1 MDTGF
6 FGLNLNTAA
15 AVAAMAAAALVA
27 PAAYGQVFANATP
40 ITIPDFGP
48 ATPFGSAVNV
58 AGVSDAGGI
67 RIRLKGF
74 SHTFCADVAVLLV
87 APSGVGI
94 ELLSGSGG
102 AAGVSGLTLTFAGE
116 STQPVP
122 GPLATG
128 TYAPAGGSFGFAAPA
143 AAIPRASDLGELV
156 GGGVNGQWRLFV
168 QDFANGDSG
177 SIAEGWEVEFG
188 PFGFPPTPLSSTAFT
203 YQGRLQGVAPDGPA
217 DLRFTLW
224 DHPTSPTLVNQVFGP
239 VSDRTVQLIGGAFTT
254 TVDFGL
260 PLPRDRAVWLQ
271 VEAGAAGSGVFTTL
285 RPRQRLTPA
294 PLAATAFGLGQRTE
308 VPPIATI
315 SGPQVEQADL
325 TGASLTIAAAGQP
338 FFSEIG
344 ATGGELRLRGG
355 SHNKADPSPTLG
367 LSNGGDV
374 AIFAGRN
381 FWDAGWHGNIRF
393 HAGFGEPERVRIVG
407 DTGDVGIGT
416 TTPVA
421 KLDVRGSV
429 ALGNNG
435 QLRAA
440 AGEVDL
446 RLMYGNVNAGGGII
460 NGTGFAVTNT
470 GTGAYTIT
478 FATPFSGP
486 PALTANAVANSSLT
500 VMVTSIA
507 PNAAT
512 IQIRNGISVLTSAN
526 FTFTAIGPR

>member
-1 MDTGF
+1 MGLSAAAAVRVILEFHPQRVAHAWYGAAAGSSAVLGRPFGPARWRNRSDAGAAIMGTGF

-15 AVAAMAAAALVA
+15 AVAAMATATLVA
-27 PAAYGQVFANATP
+27 PAAYGQIFANATP
-40 ITIPDFGP
+40 ITIPVVGP

-58 AGVSDAGGI
+58 AGVSDASGI

-87 APSGVGI
+87 APSGIGI
-94 ELLSGSGG
+94 ELLSRSGG
-102 AAGVSGLTLTFAGE
+102 SAGVSGLT
-116 STQPVP
+116 
-122 GPLATG
+122 
-128 TYAPAGGSFGFAAPA
+128 
-143 AAIPRASDLGELV
+143 
-156 GGGVNGQWRLFV
+156 
-168 QDFANGDSG
+168 
-177 SIAEGWEVEFG
+177 
-188 PFGFPPTPLSSTAFT
+188 
-203 YQGRLQGVAPDGPA
+203 
-217 DLRFTLW
+217 
-224 DHPTSPTLVNQVFGP
+224 
-239 VSDRTVQLIGGAFTT
+239 
-254 TVDFGL
+254 
-260 PLPRDRAVWLQ
+260 
-271 VEAGAAGSGVFTTL
+271 
-285 RPRQRLTPA
+285 
-294 PLAATAFGLGQRTE
+294 
-308 VPPIATI
+308 
-315 SGPQVEQADL
+315 
-325 TGASLTIAAAGQP
+325 LTIAAAGQP
-338 FFSEIG
+338 FFSETG
-344 ATGGELRLRGG
+344 ASGGELRLRGG

-393 HAGFGEPERVRIVG
+393 HAGFGEPERLRIVG
-407 DTGDVGIGT
+407 DTGHVGIGT
-416 TTPVA
+416 TTPQTL
-421 KLDVRGSV
+421 LDVRGSV
-429 ALGNNG
+429 ALGSNG

-512 IQIRNGISVLTSAN
+512 IQIRNGISVLTSSG
-526 FTFTAIGPR
+526 FSFTALGPR